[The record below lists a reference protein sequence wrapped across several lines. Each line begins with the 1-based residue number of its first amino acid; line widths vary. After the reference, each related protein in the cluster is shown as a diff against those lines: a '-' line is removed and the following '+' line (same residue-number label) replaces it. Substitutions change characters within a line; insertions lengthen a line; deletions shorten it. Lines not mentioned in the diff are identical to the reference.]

1 MNFEGIYTPI
11 ITPFNED
18 GSVDWDGY
26 AAVIEWQIENGA
38 AGIIVGGS
46 TGEFYAMTKEERI
59 LQFKFAADR
68 IDKRVTFMAGVNDI
82 LVSECLSIS
91 VAARDAGA
99 DALLVAAPPYSL
111 PSESELAAHVLNIA
125 DVASLPIML
134 YNYPGRTGV
143 EMGEEF
149 LTAVSKNPLVCA
161 IKESS
166 GDYSRIPYLI
176 CNFPNVQL
184 IIGGE
189 EQVLEFAAWGSK
201 AWVCATGNFF
211 PNECAKLMS
220 IVADGNFELGR
231 TLMAALMP
239 TMSALEQS
247 GKFVQSIKEGCRLQ
261 GRPCGIVRPPMQSM
275 DSAMKQQVATIIKEA
290 REALHSLLKA

>member
-1 MNFEGIYTPI
+1 MKFEGIYTPI

-18 GSVDWDGY
+18 GSIDWNSY
-26 AAVIEWQIENGA
+26 ADVIEWQIENGV

-59 LQFKFAADR
+59 QQFKFAADR
-68 IDKRVTFMAGVNDI
+68 INKRVTFMAGTNDI
-82 LVSECLSIS
+82 LVSECLSIG
-91 VAARDAGA
+91 VAAKDAGA

-111 PSESELAAHVLNIA
+111 PSESELATHVLNIA
-125 DVASLPIML
+125 DTTGLPIML

-149 LTAVSKNPLVCA
+149 LTAISKNPLVCA

-166 GDYSRIPYLI
+166 GDFTRIPYLI
-176 CNFPNVQL
+176 RNFPNIQL
-184 IIGGE
+184 IVGGE

-211 PNECAKLMS
+211 PHECVKLMN
-220 IVADGNFELGR
+220 IVANGDFELGR
-231 TLMAALMP
+231 AIMAAFMP

-261 GRPCGIVRPPMQSM
+261 GRPSGIVRPPMQSL
-275 DSAMKQQVATIIKEA
+275 DSPMQQELATIITEA
-290 REALHSLLKA
+290 REELRVLLKV

>member
-1 MNFEGIYTPI
+1 MKFEGIYTPI
-11 ITPFNED
+11 ITPFHED

-26 AAVIEWQIENGA
+26 ANVIDWQIENGV

-59 LQFKFAADR
+59 YQFKFAAER
-68 IDKRVTFMAGVNDI
+68 INKRVTFMAGVNDI

-111 PSESELAAHVLNIA
+111 PSESELASHVLSIA
-125 DVASLPIML
+125 DATGLPIML

-149 LTAVSKNPLVCA
+149 LTAISKNPLVCA

-166 GDYSRIPYLI
+166 GDYTRIPYLTR
-176 CNFPNVQL
+176 NFPNIQL
-184 IIGGE
+184 IVGGE

-211 PNECAKLMS
+211 PDECVKLMS
-220 IVADGNFELGR
+220 TVANGDFELGR
-231 TLMAALMP
+231 ALMSALMP

-261 GRPCGIVRPPMQSM
+261 GRPCGIVRLPMQSL
-275 DSAMKQQVATIIKEA
+275 DSAMQQEVAAIITEA
-290 REALHSLLKA
+290 RGVLKSLLKV

>member
-1 MNFEGIYTPI
+1 MRFEGIYTPI
-11 ITPFNED
+11 ITPFHDD
-18 GSVDWDGY
+18 GSIDWDGY
-26 AAVIEWQIENGA
+26 AKVIDWQIENGV

-46 TGEFYAMTKEERI
+46 TGEFYAMTREERI
-59 LQFKFAADR
+59 YQFKFAANR
-68 IDKRVTFMAGVNDI
+68 INKRVTFMAGVNDI
-82 LVSECLSIS
+82 LVDECLSIS
-91 VAARDAGA
+91 AAARDAGA

-111 PSESELAAHVLNIA
+111 PSESELASHVLNIA
-125 DVASLPIML
+125 DTTGLPIML

-149 LTAVSKNPLVCA
+149 LTAISRNPLVCA

-166 GDYSRIPYLI
+166 GDYTRIPFLTR
-176 CNFPNVQL
+176 NFPNIQL
-184 IIGGE
+184 VVGGE

-211 PNECAKLMS
+211 PEECVKLMS
-220 IVADGNFELGR
+220 TVANGDFELGR
-231 TLMAALMP
+231 ALMAALMP

-261 GRPCGIVRPPMQSM
+261 GRPSGVVRLPMQSL
-275 DSAMKQQVATIIKEA
+275 DSAMQQEVATIITEA
-290 REALHSLLKA
+290 REVLHALLKA